1 MVALFPFYQVLAAIA
16 LDELLGEPSRY
27 HPLVGF
33 GKIANWLE
41 KRLNSALDG
50 KQNNARLKLQLS
62 GFLSVVLLL
71 SPPSLIM
78 LMLPHNE
85 IGTLLNVL
93 VLYWAIG
100 RQSLMRHAQQIAE
113 ALSADNIALARQ
125 RIGLIVSRQTDTMTN
140 TDVSRAAV
148 ESVLENGSD
157 AIFAAI
163 FWFVL
168 AGAPG
173 VVMFRLSNTL
183 DAMWGYRNERFNY
196 FGWAAAKLD
205 DALNWLPAR
214 CTAIAYGLAGNLT
227 HAIAAWAQGA
237 PQWDSPNAGPVMA
250 SGAGSLGLKLGGPA
264 CYEGE
269 IDQRPWLGDGK
280 DPEGKDIER
289 ALGLLDRTLLI
300 WLVALALIYL
310 LHGWINGILQ

>member
-1 MVALFPFYQVLAAIA
+1 MITLFPVYQMLAAVAI
-16 LDELLGEPSRY
+16 DELLGEPSRY

-33 GKIANWLE
+33 GKIANWVE
-41 KRLNSALDG
+41 KRLNPEIDKALD
-50 KQNNARLKLQLS
+50 NARIKLRLA
-62 GFLSVVLLL
+62 GFCSVIFLIAP
-71 SPPSLIM
+71 SSLIM
-78 LMLPHNE
+78 LTIPQN
-85 IGTLLNVL
+85 GFGALLNVL
-93 VLYWAIG
+93 ILYWAIG
-100 RQSLMRHAQQIAE
+100 RKSLMQHAQQIAE
-113 ALSADNIALARQ
+113 ALSANNIVVARQ
-125 RIGLIVSRQTDTMTN
+125 RIGLIVSRQTQSMTDA
-140 TDVSRAAV
+140 DVSRAAV
-148 ESVLENGSD
+148 ESVLENGCD

-163 FWFVL
+163 FWFVI

-214 CTAIAYGLAGNLT
+214 CTAIAYGLAGNLKQ
-227 HAIAAWAQGA
+227 AIAAWAQGA

-269 IDQRPWLGDGK
+269 VDQRPWLGNGN
-280 DPEGKDIER
+280 DPEGKDIAR
-289 ALGLLDRTLLI
+289 ALRLLDRTLLI
-300 WLVALALIYL
+300 WLAALTLFYL
-310 LHGWINGILQ
+310 LQG